1 MIRSLSTKPSGH
13 RWWLTSSV
21 LLVCALVSAC
31 NGSGGA
37 AGLWDVPEVSRQ
49 IIRRWLYCIDCTDG
63 ELASVTAKGATMVP
77 YLSTAILDGAPPL
90 DDSLAERRAI
100 EAVNRVIRYRA
111 RRGGTMSVDDS
122 SNAVERQHDSF
133 LLTYRLRA
141 AQALRTIDP
150 LRAATDVAQ
159 LCQQNPP
166 EMQRQPAFRASF
178 KSIGACP

>member
-1 MIRSLSTKPSGH
+1 
-13 RWWLTSSV
+13 
-21 LLVCALVSAC
+21 
-31 NGSGGA
+31 
-37 AGLWDVPEVSRQ
+37 
-49 IIRRWLYCIDCTDG
+49 
-63 ELASVTAKGATMVP
+63 MVP

-90 DDSLAERRAI
+90 DDSLGERRAI

-111 RRGGTMSVDDS
+111 RRGGTMSAGDS
-122 SNAVERQHDSF
+122 SNAVQRQHDSF